1 MPKGAILDEAFIST
15 IGLAEQLMTL
25 TGNMENK
32 HHEVLQEP
40 MFHIHVAEVDELI
53 LLDRKYVF
61 DNQVSIKS
69 SYGKDSKVLIWLQR
83 VLRPNPLTPG
93 APPVDMLMARDLFL
107 LGDWRE
113 FQRFKQ
119 FVKSMRILDAQA
131 RNFLAE
137 HHGEFPAMA
146 SDAAAMDKLL
156 DYLGHIADWPDLE
169 GSDKS
174 GTLETVA
181 KTYGKDLAP
190 VRASAYLAPLLLRR
204 DPDLRFN
211 LFRLF
216 SFVEDPKGAGSLVHF
231 LQATAQATKRDE
243 VIHACAEMHSSRDLQ
258 RGFATLRHALLS
270 PALLHPPA

>member
-1 MPKGAILDEAFIST
+1 MPKGAILDEAFINA

-61 DNQVSIKS
+61 DNQVSIKA
-69 SYGKDSKVLIWLQR
+69 SYGKDSKVLVWLQR
-83 VLRPNPLTPG
+83 VLRQNPLTPG
-93 APPVDMLMARDLFL
+93 APPVDLLMARDLFL

-137 HHGEFPAMA
+137 HHGEFPTMAEDAVAME
-146 SDAAAMDKLL
+146 KLL
-156 DYLGHIADWPDLE
+156 GYLGHIADWPDLD
-169 GSDKS
+169 GGDKS

-181 KTYGKDLAP
+181 KTYSKDLAP
-190 VRASAYLAPLLLRR
+190 VRSSPHLAPALLRR

-231 LQATAQATKRDE
+231 LMATAKATRRDD
-243 VIHACAEMHSSRDLQ
+243 VIQSCHDMHSSRDLQ
-258 RGFATLRHALLS
+258 RGFAALRHALLS
-270 PALLHPPA
+270 PMIPKSG